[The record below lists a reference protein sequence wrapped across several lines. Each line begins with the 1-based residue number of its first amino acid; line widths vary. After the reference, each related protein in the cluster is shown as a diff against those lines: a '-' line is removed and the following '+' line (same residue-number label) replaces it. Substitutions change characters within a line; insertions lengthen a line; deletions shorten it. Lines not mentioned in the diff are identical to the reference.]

1 MWIELILFLFPI
13 LLGKLTNSGNQ
24 TWVCGRHFLKNEQ
37 IEPVFRA
44 NNWQYMSLIK
54 SELSRKNG
62 KSVSATVNLIVYQYL
77 KTFEILL
84 VMMLTIMIFLTLCDE
99 MSQQVEDLHNSVNQ
113 QSPKWPVY
121 NILIMYEQKV
131 HLVDQ

>member
-1 MWIELILFLFPI
+1 MFPDEKVI
-13 LLGKLTNSGNQ
+13 KL
-24 TWVCGRHFLKNEQ
+24 
-37 IEPVFRA
+37 
-44 NNWQYMSLIK
+44 
-54 SELSRKNG
+54 RK
-62 KSVSATVNLIVYQYL
+62 
-77 KTFEILL
+77 
-84 VMMLTIMIFLTLCDE
+84 MIFLTLCDE